1 MKGVCVHTS
10 LRFPSHKKCRWWQLD
25 GKAGAVIKQ
34 RPLTERRLH
43 WVLSC
48 ALSHSPWPPVRQVSP
63 RPPFDR
69 YSY

>member
-1 MKGVCVHTS
+1 MKGVRVHTS
-10 LRFPSHKKCRWWQLD
+10 LRFPSHKKCRWRQLD

-34 RPLTERRLH
+34 RPLTECHLP
-43 WVLSC
+43 WALSC
-48 ALSHSPWPPVRQVSP
+48 ALSHPSRPPVRQVSP